1 MTLQGGAGGP
11 HRAELFFPFPPSTAR
26 AVHGAL
32 APETRADVPKTA
44 GRAALEAGGV
54 RVSLVAEDLASLR
67 AAVNS
72 YLRWVDAAEKAARIG
87 GAR

>member
-1 MTLQGGAGGP
+1 MTLADGAGRP
-11 HRAELFFPFPPSTAR
+11 HRAELFFPLPPSTAR

-32 APETRADVPKTA
+32 APETQADVPKTT
-44 GRAALEAGGV
+44 GRATLEPDGV
-54 RVSLVAEDLASLR
+54 RVLLVAEDLSSLR

-72 YLRWVDAAEKAARIG
+72 YLRWIDAAQKVARLG